1 MPKPVEGGK
10 VDPCSG
16 RQRVVRGETDDQ
28 VLREAAERA
37 RAHGIPEATSELMER
52 VKADVSDA

>member
-1 MPKPVEGGK
+1 M
-10 VDPCSG
+10 
-16 RQRVVRGETDDQ
+16 QRPSARRAGETDDE
-28 VLREAAERA
+28 VLREAAEHA